1 LAADQPLLHIE
12 DLHVYY
18 GMSHVLHGTVLEIPL
33 GQVTALVGRNGVG
46 KTTLVNAVMG
56 LIPVQAGSIQY
67 RDTELTSLPATRRQ
81 RLGIALVPQG
91 RRVFRSLTVD
101 EHLELVPASKDNPFT
116 RDWVFETFP
125 RLAER
130 RKSLASNLS
139 GGEQSMLAI
148 GRALTVNPRL
158 LIMDEP
164 TEGLAPLLV
173 ETVRQVVDQLREMRL
188 TVLLVEQ
195 NLQFALDVAA
205 RVAIMHR
212 GEIDHVHARQEIADV
227 SVLGDLI
234 LSGGETR

>member
-1 LAADQPLLHIE
+1 LAADHSLLNIE

-18 GMSHVLHGTVLEIPL
+18 GMSHVLHGTVLDIPP
-33 GQVTALVGRNGVG
+33 GRVTALVGRNGVG

-56 LIPVQAGSIQY
+56 LIPAQSGSIQY

-101 EHLELVPASKDNPFT
+101 EHLELVSKSRDNPFT

-148 GRALTVNPRL
+148 SRALTVNPKL

-173 ETVRQVVDQLREMRL
+173 ETVRQVVEQLREMQL

-195 NLQFALDVAA
+195 NLQFALDVAD
-205 RVAIMHR
+205 RIAIMHR
-212 GEIDHVHARQEIADV
+212 GEIDHIYPRAEIPDV
-227 SVLGDLI
+227 AALGDLI
-234 LSGGETR
+234 LSGGGAR

>member
-1 LAADQPLLHIE
+1 
-12 DLHVYY
+12 
-18 GMSHVLHGTVLEIPL
+18 MSHVLHGTTLDIPP

-46 KTTLVNAVMG
+46 KTTLVNATMG
-56 LIPVQAGSIQY
+56 LIHAESGSIRY
-67 RDTELTSLPATRRQ
+67 RGVELTSLPATRRQ
-81 RLGIALVPQG
+81 GLGIALVPQG

-101 EHLELVPASKDNPFT
+101 EHLELVSTSKGNPFNREWT
-116 RDWVFETFP
+116 FATFP

-148 GRALTVNPRL
+148 SRALTVNPQL

-173 ETVRQVVDQLREMRL
+173 ETVRQVVEQLREMQL

-195 NLQFALDVAA
+195 NLHFALEVAD
-205 RVAIMHR
+205 RIAIMHR
-212 GEIDHVHARQEIADV
+212 GEIEHIYPRAEIADV
-227 SVLGDLI
+227 AALGDMI
-234 LSGGETR
+234 LVGRATG